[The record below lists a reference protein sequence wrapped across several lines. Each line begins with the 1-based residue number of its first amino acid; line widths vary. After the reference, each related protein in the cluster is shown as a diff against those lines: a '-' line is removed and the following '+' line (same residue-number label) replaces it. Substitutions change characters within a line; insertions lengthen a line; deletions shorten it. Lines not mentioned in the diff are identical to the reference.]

1 MILML
6 EILLLNAIVLMEK
19 ILDRNVYITL
29 SMQGYILI
37 KYSF

>member
-29 SMQGYILI
+29 SMQGIY
-37 KYSF
+37 